1 MTPIAFPARISEVE
15 PGDFLVTFADLPEA
29 ITGGADRAEAEIQA
43 ADALA
48 VAIEGYLLAGRTVPQ
63 PRAPRAGEVAVAL
76 DPRLAARLLLVTEM
90 AHQGLSKV
98 GLAERLG
105 RDEKTVRRIL
115 SGKGATL
122 DLTLSALRALGVR
135 PVLAA

>member
-1 MTPIAFPARISEVE
+1 MTPIAFPARISELE

-29 ITGGADRAEAEIQA
+29 ITGGADRADAEAQA

-48 VAIEGYLLAGRTVPQ
+48 VAIEGYLLAGRDL
-63 PRAPRAGEVAVAL
+63 PRPREPEAGEVAIAL
-76 DPRLAARLLLVTEM
+76 DPRLAARMLLLAEM

-122 DLTLSALRALGVR
+122 DLTLNALRILGVR

>member
-1 MTPIAFPARISEVE
+1 MTPVAFPARITEVE
-15 PGDFLVTFADLPEA
+15 PHEFLVTFADLPEA
-29 ITGGADRAEAEIQA
+29 ITGGASYAEAEGLA
-43 ADALA
+43 SDALA
-48 VAIEGYLLAGRTVPQ
+48 VAVEGYLVAGQALPL
-63 PRAPRAGEVAVAL
+63 PREPGPGEIAVAL
-76 DPRLAARLLLVTEM
+76 EPRLAARVLLVAEM

-122 DLTLSALRALGVR
+122 DLILSALRTLGVR

>member
-1 MTPIAFPARISEVE
+1 MTPIGFAAKISEIE

-29 ITGGADRAEAEIQA
+29 LTGASSRAEAEAQA
-43 ADALA
+43 GDALA
-48 VAIEGYLLAGRTVPQ
+48 AAVEGYLIEGRRLPLPREAG
-63 PRAPRAGEVAVAL
+63 AGEVTIAL
-76 DPRLAARLLLVTEM
+76 EPRLAARVLLVAEM

-122 DLTLSALRALGVR
+122 DLTLSALRTLGVR

>member
-29 ITGGADRAEAEIQA
+29 ITGGTNRAEAEAQA

-48 VAIEGYLLAGRTVPQ
+48 VAIEGYLLAGRAVPQ
-63 PRAPRAGEVAVAL
+63 PREPRAGEVAVAL

-122 DLTLSALRALGVR
+122 DLTLSALRVLGVR